1 MKTRLLS
8 LTALLAAVAVPLGA
22 ATAYAGEVK
31 PVTLVEL
38 FTSQGCSSCPPADR
52 FAAELDKRDDVI
64 ALTLHVNYWDYIGWR
79 DPFARDETTD
89 RQRAYVRKLAR
100 GMVYTPLMVI
110 DCVLDAVGSNRNSVK
125 RAIAEARRADR
136 LRLEIDVRS
145 DGNDGLLVSLPG
157 APFEGT
163 AAVWLARF
171 DAEQV
176 TDVSRGE
183 NTGRTLRTVN
193 VVRDLRRIGSWTGAP
208 VDFQVPAGLL
218 TAGEGG
224 RDGCAVIVQAEGPGA
239 VLGVH
244 KMAFAAGDS

>member
-1 MKTRLLS
+1 MKYRLLP
-8 LTALLAAVAVPLGA
+8 LTLMLAAVVALAGA
-22 ATAYAGEVK
+22 ATARAEQGK

-52 FAAELDKRDDVI
+52 FAAELDRRDDVI

-79 DPFARDETTD
+79 DPFASDATTD
-89 RQRAYVRKLAR
+89 RQRAYGRRLAR
-100 GMVYTPLMVI
+100 GMVYTPQMVI
-110 DCVLDAVGSNRNSVK
+110 DGVLDAVGSDRYAVK
-125 RAIAEARRADR
+125 RAIAEARKTNR
-136 LRLEIDVRS
+136 LRLDIDVRS
-145 DGNDGLLVSLPG
+145 DGNDGLVVSLPG
-157 APFEGT
+157 GQFDGT

-176 TDVSRGE
+176 TDVMRGE

-193 VVRDLRRIGSWTGAP
+193 VVRDLRQIGAWTGVP
-208 VDFQVPAGLL
+208 VDFHLPASLL

-224 RDGCAVIVQAEGPGA
+224 RDGCAVIVQAEGFGA

-244 KMAFAAGDS
+244 KMAFAADGS